1 MKKISCLLITG
12 ILLHFSSFSQDKADR
27 LYALN
32 QDFNTYT
39 PPGLYEFDGVM
50 PNAPNGSPNF
60 RVLSMGNDQRWTQM
74 AFQWDANRVF
84 FRRKIDNSFSDW
96 NEYWHSGNFSP
107 SNYLALTGGNIT
119 GNIGIGTENNSIH
132 KLAVNGSA
140 IFKKVVVK
148 NGTPWPDYVFDSSY
162 QLPSLESVSD
172 FIVKNKHLPGIPSAS
187 EAEANGLDLGDM
199 CRLQQE
205 KIEQLTL
212 YLIKQQEL
220 LNKQEERLNQLYDI
234 IKTGKK

>member
-1 MKKISCLLITG
+1 
-12 ILLHFSSFSQDKADR
+12 
-27 LYALN
+27 
-32 QDFNTYT
+32 
-39 PPGLYEFDGVM
+39 M

-119 GNIGIGTENNSIH
+119 GNIGIGTESNSNY
-132 KLAVNGSA
+132 KLTVNGAA

-148 NGTPWPDYVFDSSY
+148 NATPWPDYVFDSAYRLKPLSTVEEY
-162 QLPSLESVSD
+162 
-172 FIVKNKHLPGIPSAS
+172 IKNHKHLPGTPAAS
-187 EAEANGLDLGDM
+187 TIEKYGVDIGDNQA
-199 CRLQQE
+199 LLLK
-205 KIEQLTL
+205 KIEELTL
-212 YLIKQQEL
+212 YLIEQNKKLEAQGALLKEQGQQINEMQL
-220 LNKQEERLNQLYDI
+220 LLTNKS
-234 IKTGKK
+234 IKK